1 MEFLWIIGLTGIV
14 CGGGCAII
22 ASNKKRDPLG
32 WFVLGF
38 LFNIVALVVIAVLT
52 PAEQSASEE
61 PRNFDLGSNG
71 PHDKEVLHR
80 KAAELAASLAQ
91 SKAKLATD

>member
-1 MEFLWIIGLTGIV
+1 MELLLIVGLTSVV

-38 LFNIVALVVIAVLT
+38 LFNLVALIVIAVLT
-52 PAEQSASEE
+52 PADESARDSR
-61 PRNFDLGSNG
+61 RNNLGSDE
-71 PHDKEVLHR
+71 PHDKEELR
-80 KAAELAASLAQ
+80 KKAAELASSLAQ
-91 SKAKLATD
+91 SKAKLAG